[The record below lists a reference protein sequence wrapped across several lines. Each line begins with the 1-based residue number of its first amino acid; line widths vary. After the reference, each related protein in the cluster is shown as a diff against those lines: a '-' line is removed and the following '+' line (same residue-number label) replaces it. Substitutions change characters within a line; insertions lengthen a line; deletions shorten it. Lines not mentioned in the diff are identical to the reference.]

1 MSSKDHFIQNRKQT
15 MQHSLSIQNFNN
27 RVRQMNQTNSK
38 QLMLSSE
45 EARSIHADIFS
56 LLSMI
61 AELQNRSDPEPV
73 NSVFMD
79 GGGFK

>member
-1 MSSKDHFIQNRKQT
+1 
-15 MQHSLSIQNFNN
+15 MQSHSLSIQSFNN
-27 RVRQMNQTNSK
+27 RVKQMNQTNSR
-38 QLMLSSE
+38 QLMLSAE
-45 EARSIHADIFS
+45 EARNIHADIFS

-61 AELQNRSDPEPV
+61 AELQNRSEPEPV

>member
-1 MSSKDHFIQNRKQT
+1 

-38 QLMLSSE
+38 QLVLSAE
-45 EARSIHADIFS
+45 EARNIHADIFS

-61 AELQNRSDPEPV
+61 AELQNRSEPEPV
-73 NSVFMD
+73 NGVFMD

>member
-1 MSSKDHFIQNRKQT
+1 

>member
-1 MSSKDHFIQNRKQT
+1 
-15 MQHSLSIQNFNN
+15 
-27 RVRQMNQTNSK
+27 MNQTNSK

-61 AELQNRSDPEPV
+61 AELQNRSDPESV